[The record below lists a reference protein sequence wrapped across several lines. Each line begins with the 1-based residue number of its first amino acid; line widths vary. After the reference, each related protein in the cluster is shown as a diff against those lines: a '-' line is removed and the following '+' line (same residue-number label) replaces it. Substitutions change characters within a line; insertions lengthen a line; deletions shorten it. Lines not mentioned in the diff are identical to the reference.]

1 MGRKIRRVVT
11 GHDENGTAII
21 ARDGMAE
28 NIRIRA
34 ANGLT
39 STLLWAEDA
48 TPSDNSGN
56 VDKAD
61 REIGVAP
68 PDGGSVFRIVEFTP
82 DDTSVSNAEMKKELG
97 LDPDSGGPVRHPGM
111 HKTRSVDYGIVI
123 SGEIDMLVDEDEVH
137 LKAGDVIVQ
146 RGTNHA
152 WANRGTETVPDRL
165 CAYRC
170 AGALRATPP
179 SASAS
184 RPVSRPSRNTAP

>member
-1 MGRKIRRVVT
+1 MSTRIRRIVT
-11 GHDENGTAII
+11 GHDENGTAIV
-21 ARDGMAE
+21 ARDGLAE
-28 NIRIRA
+28 NVRIRA

-39 STLLWAEDA
+39 STLLWVEDA
-48 TPSDNSGN
+48 TPGDNAGDT
-56 VDKAD
+56 DKAD

-82 DDTSVSNAEMKKELG
+82 DDDSVSNAEMKRELG

-123 SGEIDMLVDEDEVH
+123 SGEIDMVMDEGEVH

-152 WANRGTETVPDRL
+152 WANRGTEPCRIAFVLID
-165 CAYRC
+165 AKEI
-170 AGALRATPP
+170 
-179 SASAS
+179 
-184 RPVSRPSRNTAP
+184 

>member
-1 MGRKIRRVVT
+1 MGSKIRRVVT
-11 GHDENGTAII
+11 GHNEDGAAII
-21 ARDGMAE
+21 ARDSIAE
-28 NIRIRA
+28 NVRVRA

-39 STLLWAEDA
+39 STLLWTEDA
-48 TPSDNSGN
+48 TPADNAGD

-82 DDTSVSNAEMKKELG
+82 DDDSVSNEDMKRELG

-111 HKTRSVDYGIVI
+111 HRTRSVDYAIVI

-137 LKAGDVIVQ
+137 LTAGDVVVQ

-152 WANRGTETVPDRL
+152 WANRGTEPCRIAFVLIDAKEL
-165 CAYRC
+165 
-170 AGALRATPP
+170 
-179 SASAS
+179 
-184 RPVSRPSRNTAP
+184 

>member
-82 DDTSVSNAEMKKELG
+82 DDMSVSNAEMKKELG
-97 LDPDSGGPVRHPGM
+97 LDPDSGGPERHPGM
-111 HKTRSVDYGIVI
+111 HETRSVDYGIVI

-152 WANRGTETVPDRL
+152 WANRGTEPCRIAFVLIDAQEL
-165 CAYRC
+165 
-170 AGALRATPP
+170 
-179 SASAS
+179 
-184 RPVSRPSRNTAP
+184 

>member
-1 MGRKIRRVVT
+1 MERKIRRVVT

-34 ANGLT
+34 ANGLI

-48 TPSDNSGN
+48 TPSDNSSN

-152 WANRGTETVPDRL
+152 WANRGTEPCRIAFVLIDAQEL
-165 CAYRC
+165 
-170 AGALRATPP
+170 
-179 SASAS
+179 
-184 RPVSRPSRNTAP
+184 